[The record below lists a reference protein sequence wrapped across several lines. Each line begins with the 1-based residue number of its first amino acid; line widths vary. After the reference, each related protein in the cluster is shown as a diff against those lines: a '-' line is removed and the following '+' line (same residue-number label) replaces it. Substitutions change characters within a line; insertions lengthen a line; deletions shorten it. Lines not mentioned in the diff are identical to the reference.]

1 MNKEQKAAVQQRL
14 REIEQANGG
23 RLTPDDVVADA
34 KKADSPLHPFF
45 EWNKTKAAHAY
56 WLEQARTL
64 ITSVVVMQKTEKVAV
79 STVFYV
85 RDPTVKHNEQ
95 GYVSIET
102 IRSDADMA
110 RDFLAEEFG
119 RAASALARAKAY
131 AKVLKFEEDVD
142 HVIEEVKTLERKR
155 QEAVVTA

>member
-102 IRSDADMA
+102 IRSNADMA
-110 RDFLAEEFG
+110 RDFLADEFA
-119 RAASALARAKAY
+119 RAASALARAKTY
-131 AKVLKFEEDVD
+131 AKVLKFDDDVEK
-142 HVIEEVKTLERKR
+142 VIGEVEILKHKA
-155 QEAVVTA
+155 QESVVTA